1 VSTAHEGLLGLRTCA
16 SEARTA
22 LRRSELPLATY
33 DLAGLDRMLE
43 EWYASDA
50 AQQAVRELLQPV
62 LDLGGARAGRLLAIL
77 RAYLD
82 HHGSPARAA
91 EELHLHR
98 NAVSR
103 NVRRIERLLQADLD
117 DPQQRLALQL
127 ACRAARGHA

>member
-1 VSTAHEGLLGLRTCA
+1 VSAAHQGLLGLRTSA

-22 LRRSELPLATY
+22 LRRSPLPLAAY
-33 DLAGLDRMLE
+33 DLSGLDRMLE
-43 EWYASDA
+43 EWYSSDA

-62 LDLGGARAGRLLAIL
+62 LDLGGERPAQLIAIL

-82 HHGSPARAA
+82 HHGSPQRAA
-91 EELHLHR
+91 EEVDMHR

-103 NVRRIERLLQADLD
+103 NIRRIEALLQADLS

-127 ACRAARGHA
+127 ACRAARV